1 MAKPQ
6 QATQPVSQFT
16 PPDVEASQVAASGF
30 AVSEVGYSMQL
41 PRPTVMKLRHAVPER
56 FAVCSQPIGGL
67 VLWQRGVPPA
77 IILARPSDPALC
89 SCARLREPLTRFCA
103 GLRPRRSRISFMR
116 LLSFRGAAL
125 CRPWALPSARSA
137 SAKRSLRS
145 ALSDPSKLAARSRT
159 RSIAVYSPL
168 GSAAALGR
176 RPGGSA
182 AMVRDRS
189 TFMRQARPPFGTD
202 PYQ

>member
-77 IILARPSDPALC
+77 IILARPSDIRSRRSSISASLTSRKDYHFL
-89 SCARLREPLTRFCA
+89 SCACAVQLRSPARTVNRLLCRAATEAL
-103 GLRPRRSRISFMR
+103 SNSFMR
-116 LLSFRGAAL
+116 LLSFRG
-125 CRPWALPSARSA
+125 SGIVS
-137 SAKRSLRS
+137 
-145 ALSDPSKLAARSRT
+145 T
-159 RSIAVYSPL
+159 L
-168 GSAAALGR
+168 GSPQCEICKCETEFAE
-176 RPGGSA
+176 
-182 AMVRDRS
+182 
-189 TFMRQARPPFGTD
+189 
-202 PYQ
+202 